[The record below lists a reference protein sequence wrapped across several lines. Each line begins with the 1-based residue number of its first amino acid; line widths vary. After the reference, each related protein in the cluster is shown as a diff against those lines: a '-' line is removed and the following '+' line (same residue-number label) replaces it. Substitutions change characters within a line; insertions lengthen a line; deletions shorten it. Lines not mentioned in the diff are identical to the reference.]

1 MTEPFLVKECTL
13 ISIATGEEAQ
23 NLRELSDRLQ
33 IIHPGCVYYHF
44 WGGMLRSS
52 FDEQEY
58 SNDFAAWAW
67 RSLHD
72 PRLAERLAIVDPT
85 QFKDIEDLRREL
97 VEVIEERL
105 SESEFI
111 PWARPGQRFKFIRSQ
126 IVVIDTGVSISNP
139 QAMGGCIARMS
150 RGSIFYHFID
160 ARRRTED
167 GRSDFVAWLRCFD
180 EEQCHQLARRIDA
193 IDPYFT
199 TLTALRR
206 ELCEAFGFEAQPT
219 EVTR

>member
-1 MTEPFLVKECTL
+1 MVEPFLVKECTL

-33 IIHPGCVYYHF
+33 TIHPGCIYYHF

-52 FDEQEY
+52 FDEPEY

-72 PRLAERLAIVDPT
+72 SRLAERLAIIDPT
-85 QFKDIEDLRREL
+85 HFKDTEELRREL

-105 SESEFI
+105 SESEFV
-111 PWARPGQRFKFIRSQ
+111 PWARSSQRFKFIRSQ
-126 IVVIDTGVSISNP
+126 IVVIDTGARIS
-139 QAMGGCIARMS
+139 QSGEMGERITRMS
-150 RGSIFYHFID
+150 LGSIFYHFID
-160 ARRRTED
+160 ARRRTEE
-167 GRSDFVAWLRCFD
+167 GRSDFVTWLRGFEEEECD
-180 EEQCHQLARRIDA
+180 EFARRIDS

-199 TLTALRR
+199 TLAALRR
-206 ELCEAFGFEAQPT
+206 ELSGVFGVGAATLEAAT
-219 EVTR
+219 